1 MSHIVQLS
9 YIHYYNICIIS
20 QYVILYKIP
29 DLTRLN
35 ISCSNKKVA
44 IKIART
50 RSKTRKEVKV
60 WESYIQDASLIL
72 KTAW

>member
-1 MSHIVQLS
+1 MFNFHIFIIIIYVS
-9 YIHYYNICIIS
+9 YHN
-20 QYVILYKIP
+20 ILYYIRSP
-29 DLTRLN
+29 TSQGS
-35 ISCSNKKVA
+35 ISTVAIYKKVA